1 VDSTVPSAVSQ
12 PVVAQLTRSAIFLVV
27 TVKSPSGMCS
37 ANPVLLQNPPAGPPV
52 RKGDGA
58 TLYVP

>member
-1 VDSTVPSAVSQ
+1 MTEAISTPMSTLS
-12 PVVAQLTRSAIFLVV
+12 
-27 TVKSPSGMCS
+27 SGMCS